1 MVLNAKNTIFD
12 TPTKKQQ
19 LIMAKKI
26 FYVVTFVLVATTSL
40 FAQDNVGVGT
50 LNPHPSSVLDL
61 SSNNK
66 GVLIPRVTTTQRLA
80 IATPAQGLLVY
91 DTNFNQFWYFDG
103 TQWVAA
109 IGPQGP
115 AGPQGVAGAPGTP
128 GPQGPAGNDGAPGAA
143 GAPGAVGPQGPAGPQ
158 GVQGPAGVA
167 GAPGPAGTPGATG
180 ATGATG
186 PQGPAG
192 SSGIIQRFHSY
203 STSSRTNVT
212 STTLVVQPGLT
223 QTFTVTGTTTVLVLA
238 SIGAIT
244 TVNNGFIEYALVD
257 AVVHYNGSPLTN
269 GGWNRFSIVNSDLSN
284 SLNTTSINTVFTVPA
299 GTHTIDLRT
308 ARQAGS
314 VPVNIGGNSLTDV
327 NVGEL
332 TILLLN

>member
-26 FYVVTFVLVATTSL
+26 FYVVTFMVVAATSL

-66 GVLIPRVTTTQRLA
+66 GVLIPRVTTVQRLA

-115 AGPQGVAGAPGTP
+115 QGPAGPQGVAGAAGAP
-128 GPQGPAGNDGAPGAA
+128 GPQGPAGNDGAPGA
-143 GAPGAVGPQGPAGPQ
+143 VGPQGPAGAIGP
-158 GVQGPAGVA
+158 QGPA
-167 GAPGPAGTPGATG
+167 GATG

-186 PQGPAG
+186 PAGPQGPAG
-192 SSGIIQRFHSY
+192 TANKYFVRGTTSATTTSATFSQIPQMSLTFTPASSTILINFSASGTYTGTVFAAMWAEFRINVNGVQVATSNTIVGEGDDFDGFFNGWDHAVSIPVSVTPGV
-203 STSSRTNVT
+203 STSVT
-212 STTLVVQPGLT
+212 VDWLFRRQTTQTLVNDP
-223 QTFTVTGTTTVLVLA
+223 
-238 SIGAIT
+238 
-244 TVNNGFIEYALVD
+244 
-257 AVVHYNGSPLTN
+257 
-269 GGWNRFSIVNSDLSN
+269 
-284 SLNTTSINTVFTVPA
+284 
-299 GTHTIDLRT
+299 TI
-308 ARQAGS
+308 QAHHRC
-314 VPVNIGGNSLTDV
+314 
-327 NVGEL
+327 L
-332 TILLLN
+332 TILD